1 MVKVL
6 TLKKIFLFFL
16 ASSFL
21 LLSFFPENVPGSF
34 APAQIV
40 ELAKDNDVVILFNSG
55 GWGNTPLERA
65 IDFGSVIRGIQATLN
80 SWGHDSIVVSYYR
93 TVNSLG
99 GKVAGLRDFFSSFRF
114 SSAFL
119 AREVEILVEKLPDK
133 KIILVGLSAGGALV
147 DETYSL
153 ISKKAKNSVIAIAAG
168 IPFWVDDSSSGG
180 ILYLDNNGRDKLAAG
195 KVENLF
201 AALIVSPLEW
211 LVAKISGQNVSLIAV
226 RNQIIGH
233 FYDWSLTAPQIVPFL
248 EKNIVR
254 LQ

>member
-1 MVKVL
+1 MVKAL
-6 TLKKIFLFFL
+6 TLKKILLFLL

-21 LLSFFPENVPGSF
+21 LLSFFPENVPGGFDS
-34 APAQIV
+34 ARVV
-40 ELAKDNDVVILFNSG
+40 ELAKDNDIVILFNSG
-55 GWGNTPLERA
+55 GWGNTPAEKA
-65 IDFGSVIRGIQATLN
+65 VDFDSVIRGIQVTLN
-80 SWGHDSIVVSYYR
+80 SWGHSSITVSYYR
-93 TVNSLG
+93 TVNSLS
-99 GKVAGLRDFFSSFRF
+99 GKVAGLRDFFNSFRF

-119 AREVEILVEKLPDK
+119 AREVEILAEKLPDK

-147 DETYSL
+147 DKTYGL
-153 ISKKAKNSVIAIAAG
+153 ISKKSKNSVMAIAAG
-168 IPFWVDDSSSGG
+168 IPFWANNFSSGD
-180 ILYLDNNGRDKLAAG
+180 ILYLDNNGRDKLVTG

-211 LVAKISGQNVSLIAV
+211 LAARISGQNVSLIAV

-233 FYDWSLTAPQIVPFL
+233 FYDWSLTAPKIVPFL